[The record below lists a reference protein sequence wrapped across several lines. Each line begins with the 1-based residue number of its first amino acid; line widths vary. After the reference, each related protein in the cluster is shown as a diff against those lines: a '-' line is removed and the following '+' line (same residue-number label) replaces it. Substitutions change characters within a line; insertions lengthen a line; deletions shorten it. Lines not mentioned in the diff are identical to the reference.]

1 MNILCTICARS
12 GSKGVKNKNLKKI
25 KGKPL
30 IFYTLKKA
38 IKSKIFDKIVLST
51 DSKKIANFSKKY
63 VDLIIKRPKKLA
75 SDKASKVPSI
85 KHALLGSEKKFK
97 KKFNIIMDLDVTA
110 PLRETK
116 DIINAKKLFQ
126 SKKYENLIS
135 VCESRK
141 NPYFNM
147 VELNKNGVKLV
158 KDKKLFSRRQD
169 APKVF
174 DINASIYMWKR
185 STLLKIKKVVTS
197 KTGLFLMPKSR
208 SIDIDD
214 YHDFKIVEKFLKN

>member
-1 MNILCTICARS
+1 
-12 GSKGVKNKNLKKI
+12 
-25 KGKPL
+25 
-30 IFYTLKKA
+30 
-38 IKSKIFDKIVLST
+38 
-51 DSKKIANFSKKY
+51 
-63 VDLIIKRPKKLA
+63 
-75 SDKASKVPSI
+75 
-85 KHALLGSEKKFK
+85 
-97 KKFNIIMDLDVTA
+97 
-110 PLRETK
+110 
-116 DIINAKKLFQ
+116 
-126 SKKYENLIS
+126 
-135 VCESRK
+135 
-141 NPYFNM
+141 M